1 MSKESLIGFVKLVVG
16 DRELQAKIDD
26 NTDADSLV
34 AIGAEHGLDFSVDE
48 VDSLLPSLA
57 DDELSDDDLEQVAG
71 GAGRIR
77 KSMMRQKIK
86 TLVRN
91 KRKELDLGAAV
102 SGDTQAYSDHFSPGT
117 TSAAPSRGSGR
128 SWGTRSWSIFR

>member
-34 AIGAEHGLDFSVDE
+34 AMGTEHGMDFSVDE
-48 VDSLLPSLA
+48 VNSLLPSLA
-57 DDELSDDDLEQVAG
+57 DEELSDDDLQQIAG
-71 GAGRIR
+71 GARRIS

-91 KRKELDLGAAV
+91 KRKELDLGATI
-102 SGDTQAYSDHFSPGT
+102 SGDTQAYSDHYSDGGP
-117 TSAAPSRGSGR
+117 
-128 SWGTRSWSIFR
+128 